1 MQGTN
6 LYDLIDILLEIYFQ
20 HEDVTPLSDVVSITT
35 LTLKN
40 RINDIVNSFR
50 KFHRQSFSDLLPEN
64 YSRLDLVVTFLAILE
79 LIKNHSL
86 AATQDQLFSDIA
98 FQTTDQISDEFEP
111 EF

>member
-1 MQGTN
+1 M
-6 LYDLIDILLEIYFQ
+6 LEIYFQ
-20 HEDVTPLSDVVSITT
+20 HEDITPLSDVVSITT

-40 RINDIVNSFR
+40 RINEIVASFR
-50 KFHRQSFSDLLPEN
+50 NFRKQSFSDLLPGN

-86 AATQDQLFSDIA
+86 SATQDQLFSDIA
-98 FQTTDQISDEFEP
+98 FETTDLISDEFEP